1 MQTLKCWGSSSLL
14 TKYLDSENTS
24 RLPRNFKIAAKYYF
38 QIKHIHGCVE
48 FNDLLGIFYF
58 AVNKTNCSVYSYG
71 HIYLQIV
78 QEYVRFVI
86 SIF

>member
-1 MQTLKCWGSSSLL
+1 MFTFVTLFVALYIINIWGSCMQTLKRWGSSSLL

-48 FNDLLGIFYF
+48 FNDLLGI
-58 AVNKTNCSVYSYG
+58 
-71 HIYLQIV
+71 L
-78 QEYVRFVI
+78 YVLR
-86 SIF
+86 